1 MPGGRAATGQIRRP
15 QGSCRKATHTDRGK
29 VISGKAAFF
38 RKTGLQKTSGKQTDS
53 PAQQESG
60 TRPGRVDFGAKV
72 CRNEK
77 SGYLCN
83 PEPGWFPRPECPG
96 LTHNSLAGLHKA
108 NHGVKVGNDGV

>member
-1 MPGGRAATGQIRRP
+1 MRIAAKSYPGKP
-15 QGSCRKATHTDRGK
+15 P
-29 VISGKAAFF
+29 VSGKQGG
-38 RKTGLQKTSGKQTDS
+38 KKPSGKQTDS

-60 TRPGRVDFGAKV
+60 TQPGKADFGVKV

-83 PEPGWFPRPECPG
+83 PEPGRFPRSECPG